1 MQRNMSVHCNQ
12 MNLPQ
17 TYFLKTQV
25 FRDFTDFGTVEKD
38 AVGFSLILKLLTDF
52 LISTSKLLPDSSFG
66 LYLFMLCYVQRCRL
80 IIFTPRE
87 KARKNNKSK
96 KQKKNWV
103 LYWQN
108 LHERRGGRGE
118 SWGNP
123 SRKTKTGLRNSMGK
137 RMIRSHHH
145 VLLGT
150 NGIWHLSLPRPWQ
163 HCPLLHPHSLPLL
176 PPTLPSATTRVHAG
190 VCV

>member
-66 LYLFMLCYVQRCRL
+66 LYLFMLCYAMLSHFSCVRL
-80 IIFTPRE
+80 CATP
-87 KARKNNKSK
+87 
-96 KQKKNWV
+96 
-103 LYWQN
+103 
-108 LHERRGGRGE
+108 
-118 SWGNP
+118 
-123 SRKTKTGLRNSMGK
+123 
-137 RMIRSHHH
+137 
-145 VLLGT
+145 
-150 NGIWHLSLPRPWQ
+150 
-163 HCPLLHPHSLPLL
+163 
-176 PPTLPSATTRVHAG
+176 
-190 VCV
+190 